1 MINMIFN
8 HYDIK
13 IFTEVMAA
21 YHALPPHPA
30 PVAAPHPLCHHNV
43 QAYSEERAAC
53 KPFDYSQPVHYLGK
67 MDVKCEHCGALHWM
81 DEHISKSS
89 K

>member
-1 MINMIFN
+1 MINMIVD

-13 IFTEVMAA
+13 TFAEVMAA

-30 PVAAPHPLCHHNV
+30 PVAAPPPLHHHNA
-43 QAYSEERAAC
+43 QAHSKERAAH
-53 KPFDYSQPVHYLGK
+53 KPFDCSQPVHYLGK
-67 MDVKCEHCGALHWM
+67 MDVKCEHCGALHWI